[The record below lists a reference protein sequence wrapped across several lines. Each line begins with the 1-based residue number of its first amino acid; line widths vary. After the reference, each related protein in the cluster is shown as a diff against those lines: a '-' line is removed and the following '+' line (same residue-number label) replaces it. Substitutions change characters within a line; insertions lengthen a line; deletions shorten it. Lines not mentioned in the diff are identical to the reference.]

1 MQEFFKMLQYLPVT
15 HSVDIVASDY
25 NFDILKVSENN
36 LLLNHFM
43 EQAQIVNKPTH
54 ISGSLIDH
62 VYIKKMLME
71 EFSANATV
79 ENICFS
85 DHDAIRIVIEKNN
98 LDFQTIP

>member
-15 HSVDIVASDY
+15 HSVDIVASDC

-71 EFSANATV
+71 EFCANATV

>member
-43 EQAQIVNKPTH
+43 EQAQT
-54 ISGSLIDH
+54 
-62 VYIKKMLME
+62 
-71 EFSANATV
+71 
-79 ENICFS
+79 
-85 DHDAIRIVIEKNN
+85 
-98 LDFQTIP
+98 